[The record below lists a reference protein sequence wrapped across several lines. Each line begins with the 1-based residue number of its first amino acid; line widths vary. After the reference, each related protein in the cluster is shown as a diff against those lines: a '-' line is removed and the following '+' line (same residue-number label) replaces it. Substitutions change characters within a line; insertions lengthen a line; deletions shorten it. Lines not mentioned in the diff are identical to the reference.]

1 MVQSVQASPCL
12 MLASRD
18 QYMACHIRVPDLA
31 QRLAAIRIGGSYYS
45 FFRMVD
51 DSRKALSLTV
61 KLCYRGDKVA
71 LTRVAKGYGLWI
83 LEPEAQPTHLERI
96 GSTSHTQLSEPALCR
111 IMVSR
116 TQYQSLAIRVPDLEQ
131 PLDAIQVN
139 GNYYSI
145 FRIETDLD
153 RLIEIVAKTTRR
165 GDETI
170 ILRIQ
175 EGYAICVWEPEVQP
189 IQKNDPQSFNTAIN
203 AS

>member
-1 MVQSVQASPCL
+1 MAQNVRPSPCI

-18 QYMACHIRVPDLA
+18 QYLACHIRVPDLE
-31 QRLAAIRIGGSYYS
+31 QRLAAIWIGDSYYS
-45 FFRMVD
+45 FFRMVG

-71 LTRVAKGYGLWI
+71 LTRVAKGYGLWV
-83 LEPEAQPTHLERI
+83 LEPEAGPTYGKRTL
-96 GSTSHTQLSEPALCR
+96 STSHGQFSEPALCK

-116 TQYQSLAIRVPDLEQ
+116 TQYQTLTIRVPDLEQ

-189 IQKNDPQSFNTAIN
+189 IQTTNPQSFNTAIN